1 MKKII
6 VRVMENDYENDTIRV
21 IYEIEAKDI
30 VSISA
35 RSDCDYASI
44 SIVTKSGD
52 IKCFTEDYY
61 TGYNIEFCQV

>member
-35 RSDCDYASI
+35 CSVCDYPEL

-52 IKCFTEDYY
+52 VKCFTEDYY
-61 TGYNIEFCQV
+61 TGYKIDFCQV